1 MMLSKILLSLALL
14 SLVPAISAAETPQAD
29 ASAKKSKIATPA
41 GWSDD
46 FENAQKQAREQNKD
60 LLVAF
65 SGSDWCGWCIRLEK
79 EVFSQAPFTEKAS
92 ESFVPVYID
101 HPQDKERL
109 SPAAK
114 RQNAPLVARY
124 RIERFPAV
132 LLLDTDGDIIAQTGY
147 LEGGPENY
155 LKAILQLR
163 DDGKRAPE
171 YKAQKQLRQIPQ
183 GPDRIRQL
191 DAILSPLPLQAQI
204 RLSQYVQEVL
214 NYDPTSTRGHRKNY
228 PYFTEVL
235 PLEQTLIELITK
247 ITHETNAALE
257 ARGKPQDKSE
267 HVRIITSVVR
277 KHATALKTLKKNSLA
292 AYKRFP
298 QDSEAARRLDNLL
311 MRLGDALFY
320 IENKK

>member
-1 MMLSKILLSLALL
+1 MILPKLLPLILLSLAP
-14 SLVPAISAAETPQAD
+14 VAGFAEHPQSDVTAP
-29 ASAKKSKIATPA
+29 KSKIATPA

-46 FENAQKQAREQNKD
+46 FENAQALAREQSKD

-79 EVFSQAPFTEKAS
+79 EVFARPPFTEKAS
-92 ESFVPVYID
+92 EYFVPVYID

-132 LLLDTDGDIIAQTGY
+132 LLLDSDGDIIAQTGY

-155 LKAILQLR
+155 LKAVLQLR

-171 YKAQKQLRQIPQ
+171 YKAQKALRQVPQ
-183 GPDRIRQL
+183 GPERIRRL
-191 DAILSPLPLQAQI
+191 DAILNPLPLQAQI

-214 NYDPTSTRGHRKNY
+214 DSDPKGTRGFRKNY
-228 PYFTEVL
+228 PYFTEIL
-235 PLEQTLIELITK
+235 PLEQLLIEETAK
-247 ITHETNAALE
+247 ISRETEAALA
-257 ARGKPQDKSE
+257 ARGKSKDKSE
-267 HVRIITSVVR
+267 HVRIITAIVR
-277 KHATALKTLKKNSLA
+277 KHAVPLRKLKKNALA

-298 QDSEAARRLDNLL
+298 QNSEATRRLDHLL
-311 MRLGDALFY
+311 MRLGDVLFY